1 MRFVL
6 QQRDKG
12 VCALCG
18 VDTVALKEEY
28 ETIRARLKQ
37 SHTYQFQEGETADFL
52 KAHGI
57 PWGRT
62 SSDWWDADHI
72 TPVIEGGGECGLDNY
87 RTLCIPCHK
96 KVTKELHARMKRKRV
111 EAKPLPLFD

>member
-1 MRFVL
+1 MRYEI
-6 QQRDKG
+6 QKRDKG

-18 VDTVALKEEY
+18 LDTFALQAEYNAMPKGYLDAAADARYAFLKE
-28 ETIRARLKQ
+28 
-37 SHTYQFQEGETADFL
+37 
-52 KAHGI
+52 HGI
-57 PWGRT
+57 PFSRS

-72 TPVIEGGGECGLDNY
+72 MPVIEGGGECGLDNY